1 MLCPLLL
8 LYLGPTQLSSL
19 FSSCA
24 VADRL
29 QETGGCEGKARRGV
43 HNAGYSLLLLF
54 SLGQAL
60 PTPVFCMV
68 RPGGYGRVDPSRD
81 TMGP

>member
-1 MLCPLLL
+1 
-8 LYLGPTQLSSL
+8 
-19 FSSCA
+19 
-24 VADRL
+24 
-29 QETGGCEGKARRGV
+29 V